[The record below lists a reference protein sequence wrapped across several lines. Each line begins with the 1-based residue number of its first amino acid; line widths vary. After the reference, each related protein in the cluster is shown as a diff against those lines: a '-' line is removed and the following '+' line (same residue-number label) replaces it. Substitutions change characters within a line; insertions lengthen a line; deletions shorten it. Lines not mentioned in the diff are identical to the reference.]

1 MRTMSYLKVKNV
13 KLRFRSAKKQIANS
27 GVMAIEKKVSEL
39 IEEIFIKTAP
49 AKRITDEVVNA
60 EYK

>member
-1 MRTMSYLKVKNV
+1 M